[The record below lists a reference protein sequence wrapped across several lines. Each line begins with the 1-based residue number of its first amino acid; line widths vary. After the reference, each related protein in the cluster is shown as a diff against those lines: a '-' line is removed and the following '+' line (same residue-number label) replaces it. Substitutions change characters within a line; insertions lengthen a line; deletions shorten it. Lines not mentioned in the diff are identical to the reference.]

1 MWRASWVVIGGL
13 GAGWGYKCWLRG
25 ETKLTSNM
33 RILLVFGLVAVALA
47 EITRFEG

>member
-25 ETKLTSNM
+25 EIKLTSNM